1 LQEYHNHGHHVL
13 RRKPFIMTPKNRV
26 IIDTDPGVDDVLAM
40 LLALAATSKELEVI
54 LIAVTFGNI
63 DVRSCLRN
71 VVAIFHV
78 LEKELDFRRSKGI
91 APGFEGVTKFKPIVA
106 IGPSDPLQDLVSESA
121 DYFHGPDGLAGVHST
136 HPHFSPAEDWEHL
149 FNKPPPESLLS
160 KTAGEATDGDIATTR
175 IFTPSLEPAH
185 KELLRVLREEP
196 ENTVTIVA
204 IGPMTNCALAAA
216 DDPETFLR
224 CKEIVT
230 MGATM
235 DMPGN
240 VTPVAEFNVF
250 ADAYAAARVYALTSL
265 NPAGTMPPPPLP
277 RENGSL
283 QLNPY
288 PPNLS
293 KQLKLTLMSLD
304 ITEHH
309 TLDRGLFREIA
320 EPVAKTGSPL
330 AQWMVALMGYMLD
343 KMERLNHGQEG
354 DSAALALHDPMC
366 IWYLLTQD
374 HPGWEAS
381 VQDIRVETA
390 GQWTKGMT
398 LADRRSRKRRDSDGE
413 VPHDRGNWLGRD
425 SGNRVRKMIRSPGQD
440 ILGRFMLEKILGS
453 GK

>member
-1 LQEYHNHGHHVL
+1 
-13 RRKPFIMTPKNRV
+13 MAPKNRV

-40 LLALAATSKELEVI
+40 LLALAATSSELEVI

-78 LEKELDFRRSKGI
+78 LEKELEFRRSKGI
-91 APGFEGVTKFKPIVA
+91 APGYEGITKFKPIVA
-106 IGPSDPLQDLVSESA
+106 IGPSEPLQDLVSENA
-121 DYFHGPDGLAGVHST
+121 DYFHGPDGLAGVHSS

-149 FNKPPPESLLS
+149 FEKPPADSLLS
-160 KTAGEATDGDIATTR
+160 KTAGEKTDGDLGTTR
-175 IFTPSLEPAH
+175 SFTPSLEPAH

-196 ENTVTIVA
+196 EDTVTIVA
-204 IGPMTNCALAAA
+204 IGPLTNCALAAA
-216 DDPETFLR
+216 EDPETFLR
-224 CKEIVT
+224 CKEVVT

-250 ADAYAAARVYALTSL
+250 ADAYAAARVYALTSP
-265 NPAGTMPPPPLP
+265 NPASTMPPPPSP
-277 RENGSL
+277 REGSPV

-309 TLDRGLFREIA
+309 ALSRGLFRSIA
-320 EPVAKTGSPL
+320 SPAASSGSPL
-330 AQWMVALMGYMLD
+330 AHWMVAFMGYMLD
-343 KMERLNHGQEG
+343 KMSRLNHGQEG
-354 DSAALALHDPMC
+354 DAAALALHDPMC
-366 IWYLLTQD
+366 IWYVLTQD

-381 VQDIRVETA
+381 VQDIRVETS

-398 LADRRSRKRRDSDGE
+398 VADRRSRKRRDSDGE
-413 VPHDRGNWLGRD
+413 VPHDRGNWLGRE
-425 SGNRVRKMIRSPGQD
+425 SGNRVRKMVGSPGVD
-440 ILGRFMLEKILGS
+440 LLGGYMLERILGAGS
-453 GK
+453 ESTK